1 MNEIVLD
8 ATIVAPP
15 LGLSPQRFMALWRRG
30 IIRSSFERGI
40 DEDSGRCRIT
50 LRYLAA
56 KAEFV
61 LSDDGTML
69 SVRKVAAGNNEEFAP
84 AQRPQ
89 RPTET

>member
-1 MNEIVLD
+1 MCRSVRD

-40 DEDSGRCRIT
+40 DDDLGRCRIT

-56 KAEFV
+56 QAEFV
-61 LSDDGTML
+61 LSDDSTIL
-69 SVRKVAAGNNEEFAP
+69 SFQKMPAGNNEGFAP
-84 AQRPQ
+84 AQRPHG
-89 RPTET
+89 PTET